1 MQILRG
7 TVCGGIAFFLLG
19 WLVYGVLLM
28 EYTKAN
34 TNQCAIRTE
43 GEMVWWAMIVS
54 NLLTALFLTLILKWS
69 AAKGIVDGLK
79 TGALFGIL
87 FALSIDLAFWSMTK
101 IFNNFLALAVD
112 VVANTLMMAVIGII
126 IVLLWGKSKA
136 A

>member
-1 MQILRG
+1 MD
-7 TVCGGIAFFLLG
+7 
-19 WLVYGVLLM
+19 YM
-28 EYTKAN
+28 MAN
-34 TNQCAIRTE
+34 MNQCANRPMA
-43 GEMVWWAMIVS
+43 EMVWWAMIIS
-54 NLLTALFLTLILKWS
+54 NLLTALLLTMILNWS
-69 AAKGIVDGLK
+69 GAKGIVDGLK